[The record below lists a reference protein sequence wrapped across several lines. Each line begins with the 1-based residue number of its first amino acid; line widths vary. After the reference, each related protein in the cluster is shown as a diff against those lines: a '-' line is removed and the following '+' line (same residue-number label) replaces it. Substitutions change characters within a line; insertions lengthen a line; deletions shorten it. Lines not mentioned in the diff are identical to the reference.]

1 MSGYIYNVKLDCE
14 REDMEPFWAE
24 FSVIAES
31 KTEALKKAK
40 EIADR
45 KGYILRWVFA
55 ARDPVVVRKI

>member
-1 MSGYIYNVKLDCE
+1 
-14 REDMEPFWAE
+14 MEPFWAE
-24 FSVIAES
+24 FSVIAEN

-55 ARDPVVVRKI
+55 ARDPAVVRKI